1 MEETKREVE
10 EKELKPEDILSEEE
24 ITELKDKVKEEIK
37 QQIVNNAIIIE
48 AKHKVQHIVDCLKAL
63 QKKNGKNKKAIK
75 AIKVMEKFLNC
86 HIKSGAIMKR
96 YFEVTKLM
104 EEYAHATQG

>member
-1 MEETKREVE
+1 MEDKIE
-10 EKELKPEDILSEEE
+10 EKELKPEDILSEDEMND
-24 ITELKDKVKEEIK
+24 LKEKVREEIK
-37 QQIVNNAIIIE
+37 QQIVNNAMIIE
-48 AKHKVQHIVDCLKAL
+48 AKQKVQHIVNCLKEL
-63 QKKNGKNKKAIK
+63 QKKKGKNKKAIK

-104 EEYAHATQG
+104 EEYAHAAQG

>member
-1 MEETKREVE
+1 MDINQ
-10 EKELKPEDILSEEE
+10 KELNVEDMFTPEE
-24 ITELKDKVKEEIK
+24 IEQAKENAKEEIR
-37 QQIVNNAIIIE
+37 QQIINNALIIE
-48 AKHKVQHIVDCLKAL
+48 AKRKVEHIVNCLKAL

-86 HIKSGAIMKR
+86 HIKSEAIMKR

-104 EEYAHATQG
+104 EEYANAVKG